1 MFTNVTYQDQPNAVF
16 FQKFKFV
23 VPLLQ
28 LNCTMHLN
36 NLPDAHWS
44 VIVRTYLL
52 LGDTSLC
59 GSFKA

>member
-1 MFTNVTYQDQPNAVF
+1 MLFL